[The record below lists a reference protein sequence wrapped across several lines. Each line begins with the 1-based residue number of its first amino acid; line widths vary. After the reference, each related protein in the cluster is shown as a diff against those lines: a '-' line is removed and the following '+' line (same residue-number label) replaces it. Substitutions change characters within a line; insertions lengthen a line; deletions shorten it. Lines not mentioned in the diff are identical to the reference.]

1 MTDQAPVSKPRRW
14 VNIALFMSLAA
25 NLFFAGLLIG
35 GPMLRDHPVRDRGV
49 AVDMLP
55 NPHMFI
61 RILGKEEGRRVL
73 RELRA
78 EVPDLREK
86 FRTMRQRHREVVAAM
101 EADPYDPQA
110 LEQAFNNV
118 RAAHT
123 DLTTSL
129 QVPLTRILAELT
141 PDQRQ
146 RFSEAFR
153 NLRGPGSPRNRPDG
167 EGHPGGPR
175 SEGPNA
181 GPR

>member
-14 VNIALFMSLAA
+14 VNTALFVSLAA

-86 FRTMRQRHREVVAAM
+86 FRTMRQRHREVV
-101 EADPYDPQA
+101 EAWRQSPMTRRRLSRPSTMCA
-110 LEQAFNNV
+110 
-118 RAAHT
+118 RPIR
-123 DLTTSL
+123 TS
-129 QVPLTRILAELT
+129 PH
-141 PDQRQ
+141 PC
-146 RFSEAFR
+146 RF
-153 NLRGPGSPRNRPDG
+153 L
-167 EGHPGGPR
+167 
-175 SEGPNA
+175 
-181 GPR
+181 